1 VPVIDGFGK
10 GSSAFTMTGFALLF
24 LDQTSPICP
33 QGNDCT
39 VTGIYV
45 KSDVSVNAL
54 TGIYDPDSSIHF
66 TRLSE

>member
-1 VPVIDGFGK
+1 
-10 GSSAFTMTGFALLF
+10 MTGFALLF

-33 QGNDCT
+33 KGNDCT

-66 TRLSE
+66 TRLTE